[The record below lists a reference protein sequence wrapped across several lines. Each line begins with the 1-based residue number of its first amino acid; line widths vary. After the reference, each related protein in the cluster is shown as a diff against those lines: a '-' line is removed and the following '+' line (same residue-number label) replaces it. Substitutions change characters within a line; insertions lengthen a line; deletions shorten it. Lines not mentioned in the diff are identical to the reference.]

1 LLIDSCGVME
11 CCTTSSSH
19 RNKTK
24 GHRSVER
31 GLKSA
36 PHPEEDVGKEVR
48 PSTPFFCSLQT
59 LPPFLISLP
68 SFAPSPL
75 HRLPGSTKAAAQPP
89 LLGRRH
95 TEAARGR
102 RLLPRGGKGN
112 GLRRPQDPLGVSVA
126 RAPPRPPPPTA
137 APPPRGPSSPPPL
150 GRRPPPREGR
160 TRALRDPRRRQ
171 AGAPACEREQQQ
183 QQQRRRGGQKK
194 REQLRLNFERG
205 SLGRPREHA
214 RRSRRR
220 SPPGRG
226 GLGYFGFLFFSS
238 SLPAKDSRGGA
249 RGERRVSGCPVD
261 EDPAPATWFL
271 NAPLS
276 RVSPSLSRPL
286 ESP

>member
-1 LLIDSCGVME
+1 MLIDSCGVIE

-171 AGAPACEREQQQ
+171 AGTPVCEREQQSSSS
-183 QQQRRRGGQKK
+183 GG
-194 REQLRLNFERG
+194 EEG
-205 SLGRPREHA
+205 
-214 RRSRRR
+214 RRSE
-220 SPPGRG
+220 SSCVSISSGALSAVLANTLVEVGAAVLPAGAASDISG
-226 GLGYFGFLFFSS
+226 SSS
-238 SLPAKDSRGGA
+238 SLPLSLLRIVGVEPEGKGA
-249 RGERRVSGCPVD
+249 FRVVRS
-261 EDPAPATWFL
+261 TRIQL
-271 NAPLS
+271 L
-276 RVSPSLSRPL
+276 RPGF
-286 ESP
+286 